1 METTPATSSTQ
12 QTFNS
17 SGPGIRDNQYSR
29 KHRTRKKPDETNTR
43 DNPNKPDHNA
53 DDQNRGVRKPQK
65 PPIQRRDGDT
75 KKPISTSRRDNKK
88 LGKAVVEGERKIA
101 ETLKTPTAPNFE
113 HSRSNRDDKKGETRE
128 GETVE
133 LPDTPP
139 RLPTQSSSRRFGKT
153 KFNAGLT
160 SDVSNNGSDHPPPRR
175 RKNNIHIIP
184 NVADAG
190 DLTSNL
196 IRELSTRPY
205 PDCLI
210 CFSPIHPQQPTWSC
224 SPLIPMLEAEAAHQ
238 SQYCWTT
245 FHLKCIREW
254 AGKNYKEV
262 KAAWEAREEFGKG
275 GEWRCPGCQGRR
287 NQLINGYVCFCGS
300 TRSPSSHL
308 ATPHSCG
315 NSCSRPRTSCSHP
328 CPLPCHP
335 GPCPPC
341 KIIMDISCECVRK
354 QTVSVRCGE
363 STQVSC
369 GQSCSKILD
378 CGKHHCQ
385 QLCHLGPCQPCEL
398 QDILHCWCGKEQ
410 KQVLC
415 GEGDIWLDPVGCDDR
430 STEHMQE
437 PRRGFGCQSV
447 CEKLFDC
454 GNHSCARSCHPPTSD
469 SQPGHCPMSPD
480 RITTCPCGKRSLAT
494 SSTQLGDFPARIRCT
509 DEIPTCASTCLRP
522 HSDCEHLCQ
531 ATCHTSAVC
540 PPCAIDVIRPCRCG
554 STTRTL
560 KCGELRVLEKDS
572 GLFKVQE
579 ILCDRQCMAMRAC
592 GRHQCNRICCPLAS
606 LAKGKMKAPS
616 SQFDADPNGLHECD
630 LVCPRMLSC
639 GNHRCEER
647 DHRGLCQPC
656 LRSSFEEL
664 TCFCGRTVLQPPIPC
679 GTKVHCTYPCSLPPP
694 PCGHPKTPHT
704 CHFPDSICP
713 PCVYLTDKPCACGKK
728 ILPNVRCSLN
738 SDKVSCGLVCGK
750 PLSCGGHKCD
760 RPCHAGECGAC
771 TSMCGKARKLCLP
784 EIHPCTNLCHA
795 PSSCD
800 EDEPCQTRVELTC
813 ECGRIRQAVV
823 CGRSRS
829 NSINLARGEAIKC
842 TTECALKKRN
852 ARLADALGIKTGG
865 SGILAEVTYG
875 DDLVAFA
882 RANTKFLILVEEALA
897 DFVRSNRTKQV
908 LPHTPPEKRNFV
920 YKLAGIY
927 RLDSQMVDQDPYRS
941 VQIIRRLDTRIP
953 NPLLSAYIANKFTKH
968 ANNPSLGKLVNL
980 RAGPPTPPF
989 TSSKISD
996 TRAPSP
1002 APPAGTARG
1011 WTLAVAPVSTI
1022 TPKSTTPSRIG
1033 TPVPSRPS
1041 AELHPTRDE
1050 AGNTVAVINDSS
1062 SQENVPD
1069 NWEDDI

>member
-43 DNPNKPDHNA
+43 DNPNNPDHNA

-113 HSRSNRDDKKGETRE
+113 HSRSNRDAKGETRE

-415 GEGDIWLDPVGCDDR
+415 GEGDIWLDPVGCDDH

-494 SSTQLGDFPARIRCT
+494 SSTQLGDFPARTRCT

-656 LRSSFEEL
+656 LRSSFEE
-664 TCFCGRTVLQPPIPC
+664 
-679 GTKVHCTYPCSLPPP
+679 
-694 PCGHPKTPHT
+694 
-704 CHFPDSICP
+704 
-713 PCVYLTDKPCACGKK
+713 
-728 ILPNVRCSLN
+728 
-738 SDKVSCGLVCGK
+738 
-750 PLSCGGHKCD
+750 
-760 RPCHAGECGAC
+760 
-771 TSMCGKARKLCLP
+771 
-784 EIHPCTNLCHA
+784 
-795 PSSCD
+795 
-800 EDEPCQTRVELTC
+800 
-813 ECGRIRQAVV
+813 AVV

-829 NSINLARGEAIKC
+829 NSINLARREAIKC

-897 DFVRSNRTKQV
+897 D
-908 LPHTPPEKRNFV
+908 
-920 YKLAGIY
+920 
-927 RLDSQMVDQDPYRS
+927 